1 MMQVRTSRAGANTG
15 VHGTDTLTAAKAL
28 NNRAEDRQ
36 SPNEPTV
43 YTVCEVARIL
53 RLGKISVYQAIEKGE
68 IPCIRIGRRIL
79 IPRHALERLLENLRL
94 IPKPAA

>member
-1 MMQVRTSRAGANTG
+1 MQFTTSRAEANTG
-15 VHGTDTLTAAKAL
+15 VHTADTLVTAQAL
-28 NNRAEDRQ
+28 INAAADRR
-36 SPNEPTV
+36 PPDEPSV

-79 IPRHALERLLENLRL
+79 IPRHALERLLENLRPV
-94 IPKPAA
+94 PKPAA

>member
-1 MMQVRTSRAGANTG
+1 MSRTGTNAG
-15 VHGTDTLTAAKAL
+15 VHSADTLIAAHAL
-28 NNRAEDRQ
+28 NNTADDRRAPD
-36 SPNEPTV
+36 EPTV

-79 IPRHALERLLENLRL
+79 IPRYALERLLENLRPV
-94 IPKPAA
+94 PKPAAMHVP